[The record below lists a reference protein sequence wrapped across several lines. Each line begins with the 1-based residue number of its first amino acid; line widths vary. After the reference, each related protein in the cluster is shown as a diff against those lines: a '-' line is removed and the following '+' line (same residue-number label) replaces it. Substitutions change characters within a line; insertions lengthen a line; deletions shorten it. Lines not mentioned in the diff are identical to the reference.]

1 MGRRVRDRYQEDR
14 GLRGRQSAPLCLLPN
29 VGVGGKPQKPG
40 EVMFFLLISV
50 LTTLV
55 LQIMVGRGLLGLSS
69 RSLALVPMKEICK
82 SVGMLGIMKPGREVR
97 DTKEPLILASYS
109 TAHL

>member
-14 GLRGRQSAPLCLLPN
+14 GLRGRLSAPLCLLPN
-29 VGVGGKPQKPG
+29 VGVGAKPQKPG
-40 EVMFFLLISV
+40 EDMFFLLISV

-55 LQIMVGRGLLGLSS
+55 LQIMVGRGSPRPVL
-69 RSLALVPMKEICK
+69 PMKEICK

-97 DTKEPLILASYS
+97 DTKGPLILASYS